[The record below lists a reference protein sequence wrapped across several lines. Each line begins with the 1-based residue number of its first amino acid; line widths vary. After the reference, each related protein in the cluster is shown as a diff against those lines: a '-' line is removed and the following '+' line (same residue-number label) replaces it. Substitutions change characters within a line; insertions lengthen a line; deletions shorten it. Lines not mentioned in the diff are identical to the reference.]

1 MKNLFKYTKPILFLV
16 CLVAVSCKGKEPVEE
31 KPIKTEEQIRCEN
44 TCIFSTDGSC
54 DDGGP
59 DSKFGYC
66 DFGTDCND
74 CGERAVITVK
84 D

>member
-1 MKNLFKYTKPILFLV
+1 MKNWSRHITPILFLI
-16 CLVAVSCKGKEPVEE
+16 CLASTSCKDKEPVEE
-31 KPIKTEEQIRCEN
+31 KPIVTEEQVRCEN

-66 DFGTDCND
+66 DFGTDCDD
-74 CGERAVITVK
+74 CGERNVITVK